1 MTGIALFNA
10 SQIGSAWSTSSM
22 LGALA
27 AGAMLPIF
35 TGGRRIANLKLKK
48 VQYDKVLN
56 KYMKTNLTAI
66 QEVNDALVS
75 VKKDTE
81 KMAQTKKQA
90 ELESADFMYNRD
102 KFNEGIISKLDLIQY
117 KENLLSIDK
126 MVAQQQIECMVDYIG
141 LYKAVGSKL

>member
-1 MTGIALFNA
+1 
-10 SQIGSAWSTSSM
+10 M

>member
-1 MTGIALFNA
+1 
-10 SQIGSAWSTSSM
+10 
-22 LGALA
+22 
-27 AGAMLPIF
+27 
-35 TGGRRIANLKLKK
+35 
-48 VQYDKVLN
+48 
-56 KYMKTNLTAI
+56 
-66 QEVNDALVS
+66 
-75 VKKDTE
+75 
-81 KMAQTKKQA
+81 MAQTKKQA

>member
-1 MTGIALFNA
+1 
-10 SQIGSAWSTSSM
+10 M

-81 KMAQTKKQA
+81 KMAQTKNKPNLNPQTLCTTVTNSMR
-90 ELESADFMYNRD
+90 ELSQN
-102 KFNEGIISKLDLIQY
+102 LI
-117 KENLLSIDK
+117 
-126 MVAQQQIECMVDYIG
+126 
-141 LYKAVGSKL
+141 